1 MVFGVFHTDGIS
13 WVQWML
19 DVGEGGV
26 NPKPVHPAEPGR
38 CSSITTCPS
47 ESSMVDI
54 PPQTLGTERRSRTK
68 SPRFWMWGFQKSG
81 GTPCCLVNHD
91 ESKSGQST
99 AEDYKKIPVLEI
111 NNRSSQ
117 PKKNRPVLALGLRHP
132 MLREF
137 SHDSVKIICI
147 QMINMAR

>member
-117 PKKNRPVLALGLRHP
+117 PKKTGRFWRLACGTQCSENSL
-132 MLREF
+132 
-137 SHDSVKIICI
+137 
-147 QMINMAR
+147 MIL